1 MCTRKMDSRGLLK
14 KLTAV
19 ETCLF
24 LGLVVG
30 NLCFEIIGASRPGC
44 TNPLGLEDERVQNS
58 QLSSYTYDEGW
69 APFNARLNAGGA
81 WCSDTNDV
89 NHEFLQIDL
98 LNVQHISRIATQG
111 VLNSLWIS
119 YYVETFEIEYSYDG
133 TKWFTYKG
141 SGGSIQTFHGNSDAS
156 SVKNNY
162 FRDTFV
168 TRYLRIYPK
177 TYYRHMCLRVEL
189 YGCSNQ
195 SGDCSRYITTA
206 SGSINSLSFPG
217 SYPGNKDCTWLI
229 EVSKDKN
236 IALMFT
242 QFDVYQGSNPGGCQ
256 NDYVEVRDGLTD
268 SSPMIGGKYCNQNRT
283 MLITTKKNVARI
295 YFHTGIANHGHKGF
309 QLYFLSVTKGSDD
322 VLSGTACDGEVL
334 ALDCSGY
341 QNTIHILHARYQI
354 GSFPFSCGQRHNYS
368 SSTSCPAF
376 NATGEIVSK
385 CQDYKK
391 CLITVNESSF
401 PGQSCARVR
410 RQLEV
415 FYQCISTNVKT
426 PAPTPQLTTS
436 TTSTTTPSPFT
447 IKTHMS
453 HSLTSHVTESPSK
466 VKATETPVVTLSK
479 TTTRSTDP
487 ITEVTSTRTVDPI
500 VGRREVQTTGSM
512 TTRTMVIVIVV
523 AGIAVVVVT
532 LLIALF
538 LCRKKRQRKDKKD
551 ALPAVGYIP
560 EGKYSKANNGRGRC
574 TLTYSASGNEY
585 DTTNILY
592 QSADSFSDHSSNKNE
607 DGNAYASSTVLGGSM
622 KVTENPFYPKVSAP
636 YNKLSAN
643 GKVGYEL
650 VKSPRKGCDSPSN
663 SPQLLPKM
671 NCIHNP
677 NYEKSLPFNHEYA
690 VPKVENV
697 NPQGKKCHV

>member
-119 YYVETFEIEYSYDG
+119 YYVEMFEIEYSYDG

-376 NATGEIVSK
+376 NAT
-385 CQDYKK
+385 
-391 CLITVNESSF
+391 
-401 PGQSCARVR
+401 A
-410 RQLEV
+410 
-415 FYQCISTNVKT
+415 

-622 KVTENPFYPKVSAP
+622 KVTENPFYPKV
-636 YNKLSAN
+636 
-643 GKVGYEL
+643 
-650 VKSPRKGCDSPSN
+650 KSPRKGCDSPSN